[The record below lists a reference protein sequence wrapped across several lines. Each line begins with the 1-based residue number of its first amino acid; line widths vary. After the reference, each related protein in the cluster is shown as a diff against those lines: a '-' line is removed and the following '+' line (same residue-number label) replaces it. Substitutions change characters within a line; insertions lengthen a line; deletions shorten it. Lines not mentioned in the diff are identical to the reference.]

1 MDFNRIT
8 PSSNSLDYL
17 KDSSIEQTEK
27 QTQET
32 VKKKRL
38 SDMTDTEKKAHYD
51 DEIARLEEKLKSVKE
66 KRDKIGNVTDKQ
78 RNHAL
83 ILFGSH
89 FITQEQ
95 LYTWYQLPPKERDKA
110 IREYALSLKSKIEGV

>member
-1 MDFNRIT
+1 MDFSRTT
-8 PSSNSLDYL
+8 PSGNSLDYL
-17 KDSSIEQTEK
+17 KDSSFSQTERK
-27 QTQET
+27 TQET

-38 SDMTDTEKKAHYD
+38 SEMTDTEKKAHYD
-51 DEIARLEEKLKSVKE
+51 DEIARLEEKLKSAKE

-89 FITQEQ
+89 FINQEQ
-95 LYTWYQLPPKERDKA
+95 LYKWYQLPPKERDKA
-110 IREYALSLKSKIEGV
+110 IREYALSLKSKLEGV

>member
-1 MDFNRIT
+1 MDFSRTT
-8 PSSNSLDYL
+8 PSGNSLDYL
-17 KDSSIEQTEK
+17 KDSSILQTEK

-95 LYTWYQLPPKERDKA
+95 LYKWYQLPPKERDKA
-110 IREYALSLKSKIEGV
+110 IRDYALSLKSKLEGV

>member
-1 MDFNRIT
+1 MDFNRTT
-8 PSSNSLDYL
+8 PSGNSLDYL
-17 KDSSIEQTEK
+17 RDSSFSKTEEK
-27 QTQET
+27 PQET

-38 SDMTDTEKKAHYD
+38 SEMNDTEKKAHYD
-51 DEIARLEEKLKSVKE
+51 DEIARLEEKLKQAKE

-89 FITQEQ
+89 FINQEQ
-95 LYTWYQLPPKERDKA
+95 LYKWYQLSPKERDKA
-110 IREYALSLKSKIEGV
+110 IREYALSLKSKLEGV

>member
-1 MDFNRIT
+1 MDFNRTT
-8 PSSNSLDYL
+8 PSGNSLDYL
-17 KDSSIEQTEK
+17 KDSSFLQTEK

-95 LYTWYQLPPKERDKA
+95 LYNWYQLPPKERDKA
-110 IREYALSLKSKIEGV
+110 IREYALSLKSKLEGV